1 MIRLLQYLSNYICII
16 LINILILLLDY
27 YNIYMKNKLYYFYIC
42 IIFSKIFVLFVLFL
56 NYFSNY
62 HYISLIIII
71 F

>member
-42 IIFSKIFVLFVLFL
+42 IIFVLFWNIFL
-56 NYFSNY
+56 NIKLYIFHFKNY
-62 HYISLIIII
+62 II
-71 F
+71 FE

>member
-42 IIFSKIFVLFVLFL
+42 IIFSKIFVLFL

-62 HYISLIIII
+62 HYILKIIII